1 VGVLIV
7 LTEFTP
13 ISASIGG
20 ALIGIASAILLVVF
34 GKVAGISGAVQ
45 SLLNPLQKGAGWKL
59 VFVAGLLIAGVIVQ
73 LVQPELLVGEM
84 DLPLWLIVVA
94 GLLVG
99 VGTSLANG
107 CTSGHGVCGM
117 SRFSARSW
125 VATITFMVIAFVT
138 ANAMYWLG

>member
-1 VGVLIV
+1 M
-7 LTEFTP
+7 
-13 ISASIGG
+13 
-20 ALIGIASAILLVVF
+20 LLVAF

-45 SLLNPLQKGAGWKL
+45 ALLSPLQKGAGWKL
-59 VFVAGLLIAGVIVQ
+59 VFVAGLLLAGIIVQ
-73 LVQPELLVGEM
+73 FVQPELLVGDL
-84 DLPLWLIVVA
+84 DLPPWLIVVS

-117 SRFSARSW
+117 SRFSGRSW

>member
-1 VGVLIV
+1 M

-125 VATITFMVIAFVT
+125 VATITFMVIAFIT

>member
-1 VGVLIV
+1 M

-13 ISASIGG
+13 ISASVGG
-20 ALIGIASAILLVVF
+20 ALIGIASAILLMVF

-73 LVQPELLVGEM
+73 LVQPELLVGEL

>member
-1 VGVLIV
+1 M

-73 LVQPELLVGEM
+73 FVQPELLVGEL
-84 DLPLWLIVVA
+84 DLPLWLIAVA

-99 VGTSLANG
+99 AGTSLANG

-117 SRFSARSW
+117 SRFSGRSW
-125 VATITFMVIAFVT
+125 VATITFMAIAFIT

>member
-1 VGVLIV
+1 MGVLIV

-125 VATITFMVIAFVT
+125 VATITFMVIAFIT

>member
-1 VGVLIV
+1 MGVLIV

-20 ALIGIASAILLVVF
+20 ALIGIASAILLVLF

-45 SLLNPLQKGAGWKL
+45 ALLSPLQKGAAWKL
-59 VFVAGLLIAGVIVQ
+59 VFVAGLLLAGIIVQ
-73 LVQPELLVGEM
+73 FVQPELLVGDL
-84 DLPLWLIVVA
+84 DLPPWLIVVS

>member
-1 VGVLIV
+1 M

-34 GKVAGISGAVQ
+34 GKVAGISGTVQ
-45 SLLNPLQKGAGWKL
+45 ALLSPLQKGAGWKL
-59 VFVAGLLIAGVIVQ
+59 VFVTGLLLAGIIVQ
-73 LVQPELLVGEM
+73 FVQPELLAG
-84 DLPLWLIVVA
+84 DLDLSPWLIVVS

-117 SRFSARSW
+117 SRFSGRSW

>member
-1 VGVLIV
+1 MGVLIV

>member
-1 VGVLIV
+1 MGVLIV

-73 LVQPELLVGEM
+73 LVQPELLVGDM

>member
-1 VGVLIV
+1 MGVLIV

-45 SLLNPLQKGAGWKL
+45 SLLNPLQKGGGWKL
-59 VFVAGLLIAGVIVQ
+59 VFVAGLLIAGVVVQ
-73 LVQPELLVGEM
+73 FVQPDLLVGEL

-125 VATITFMVIAFVT
+125 VATITFMAIAFIT